1 MKDFLKNLLSN
12 VHADYADIR
21 YEKKCDTSIVFEGKE
36 LAEAGANATDGY
48 VVRVLKNGGFA
59 TGVFTRSEDA
69 EKVIAAVCENA
80 VLIGQNVARPVKLAA
95 VDVVK
100 ETFKPLLKE
109 DPREISFSEKLEIAR
124 QTSMIPLA
132 NPAIATTRI
141 AYNEIIREKCLVTSE
156 GAEISEE
163 LVTVSL
169 GGRITAKDGSLVQ
182 EVAVSSGGSDGFHS
196 VRNQEQNFADRTKI
210 AVDLLK
216 ARPVEGG
223 VYNCILNPS
232 LASVFTH
239 EAFGHSSEADCI
251 ESRPSLRDKMQIGAE
266 LGSQQLSITDDATI
280 QGLVGFYRFDD
291 EGVRVRRT
299 ELLKNG
305 VLVGR
310 LHSRRTAIEFGEPLT
325 GHAIAEDYR
334 YPPIIRMGTIFIE
347 PGNQSLEEM
356 FAALGDGL
364 YLCEAKGGQT
374 ASDNFTFGAQY
385 GYLVKNGK
393 PTQMI
398 RDINISGNLFE
409 TMRNIVAVGKDLE
422 FSKRG
427 GCGKGQMN
435 PRSCKGAPHIL
446 AQKLVI
452 GGR

>member
-1 MKDFLKNLLSN
+1 MKEFLKSLLNKVDS
-12 VHADYADIR
+12 DYADVR
-21 YEKKCDTSIVFEGKE
+21 YEKKGETSIVFEGKE
-36 LAEAGANATDGY
+36 LAQAGANSTDGY

-59 TGVFTRSEDA
+59 TGVFTRPEDA
-69 EKVIAAVCENA
+69 EKVICTVCKNA
-80 VLIGQNVARPVKLAA
+80 ELIGKNTARPVRLAA
-95 VDVVK
+95 IDAIK
-100 ETFKPLLKE
+100 DCFKPKLNE
-109 DPREISFSEKLEIAR
+109 DPRDISFAEKLEVTRVA
-124 QTSMIPLA
+124 SLIPLS
-132 NPAIATTRI
+132 NEAIAAARI
-141 AYNEIIREKCLVTSE
+141 SYNEIIREKCLVTSE
-156 GAEISEE
+156 GAEVAEE

-182 EVAVSSGGSDGFHS
+182 EVAISSGGSDGFHA
-196 VRNQEQNFADRTKI
+196 VRNQEQNFADRTRI
-210 AVDLLK
+210 AVELLK
-216 ARPVEGG
+216 AEPVEGG
-223 VYNCILNPS
+223 VFNCILNPS

-251 ESRPSLRDKMQIGAE
+251 ESRPSLREKMKLGARLGAE
-266 LGSQQLSITDDATI
+266 CLSITDDATI
-280 QGLVGFYRFDD
+280 NGLVGFYCFDD

-310 LHSRRTAIEFGEPLT
+310 LHSRRTAAEFAEPVS

-347 PGNQSLEEM
+347 PGNQSLEDM

-393 PTQMI
+393 LTRMI

-409 TMRNIVAVGKDLE
+409 TMGNIVAVGKDLE

-446 AQKLVI
+446 AQKLVV